1 MNYLQH
7 FGLKHD
13 PLGKI
18 SAEHLDNEQY
28 RLLKPR
34 LDWLLQTKGLGLITG
49 EAGVGKTTGLRQW
62 TKQLNPLA
70 YKVIY
75 QSDNHFQPFDIY
87 CQFAEMLGLERQHRY
102 SQLWR
107 MLKKEL
113 LSLYDDKKITPIW
126 ILDEAQ
132 HLRPQFLQELP
143 AFLNLNFDTRD
154 IVLIILSGNTRL
166 HATIGRVAYASLAS
180 RIQFHFHFKPFESF
194 EQFSQ
199 FLINAFE
206 QAGCHQTI
214 LSQSGMQL
222 IHMASKGRLRY
233 AHRLLTCCLQIAVE
247 QNKNHLPDDIIEQ
260 AINQLRS
267 TTI

>member
-1 MNYLQH
+1 MTYLQH

-13 PLGKI
+13 PLGKT
-18 SAEHLDNEQY
+18 STEHLDNEQY

-34 LDWLLQTKGLGLITG
+34 LDWLLQTKGIGLITG
-49 EAGVGKTTGLRQW
+49 AAGVGKTTGLRHW

-75 QSDNHFQPFDIY
+75 QSDNHFQPFDVY
-87 CQFAEMLGLERQHRY
+87 CQFAEMIGLERQHRY

-132 HLRPQFLQELP
+132 HLKPQFLQELP

-154 IVLIILSGNTRL
+154 IMLIILSGNASL
-166 HATIGRVAYASLAS
+166 HTMIRRVTFAALAS
-180 RIQFHFHFKPFESF
+180 RIQFHFHFKPIETFEI
-194 EQFSQ
+194 FSQ
-199 FLINAFE
+199 LLVRAFE

-214 LSQSGMQL
+214 LSHSAMKL
-222 IHMASKGRLRY
+222 IHMASKGHLRY
-233 AHRLLTCCLQIAVE
+233 AHRLLTCCLQLATE
-247 QNKNHLPDDIIEQ
+247 ENKNHLPDDIVEK
-260 AINQLRS
+260 AITLLRS
-267 TTI
+267 TTL